1 MNKKSSKRT
10 FFWQSTK
17 LELWKLKRLERWTH
31 DKTDLQAAKVEA
43 SPETELANLLQPI
56 NNSQNKGR
64 SQVEEVTKFY
74 NFNRL
79 HWRLAPPYLKCFRKK
94 YSTAETAHIKNI
106 SPNSTENTAII
117 QSKRPYNYWKASWQN
132 CHNSSLT
139 LETKLRPKTF
149 FRKWW
154 KAYQESNHIFQSR
167 KRI

>member
-94 YSTAETAHIKNI
+94 ILHGWNCPYKKHFSKQHWKYSHNPIKTTLQLLKGLMTKLPQLFFDSGNKTA
-106 SPNSTENTAII
+106 TENF
-117 QSKRPYNYWKASWQN
+117 
-132 CHNSSLT
+132 L
-139 LETKLRPKTF
+139 
-149 FRKWW
+149 
-154 KAYQESNHIFQSR
+154 
-167 KRI
+167 